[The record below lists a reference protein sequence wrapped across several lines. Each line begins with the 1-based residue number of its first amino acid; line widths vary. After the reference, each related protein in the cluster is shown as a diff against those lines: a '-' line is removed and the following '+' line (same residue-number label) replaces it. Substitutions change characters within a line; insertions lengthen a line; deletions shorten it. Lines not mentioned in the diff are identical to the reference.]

1 LRGIPAVAY
10 ALPGGGHIACVLER
24 ELYEFMVDQ
33 FNEARVFVPEVAT
46 TILGLLDVLLLL
58 RGT

>member
-1 LRGIPAVAY
+1 
-10 ALPGGGHIACVLER
+10 
-24 ELYEFMVDQ
+24 MVDQ

-58 RGT
+58 RSTYCNKGPYFVGLGPRRAASATATYFS